1 MAMHAKRWRGYSAI
15 VAAIGA
21 FVFAE
26 CATLDPAVHAR
37 MEQTRAIVAGADE
50 RFAPT
55 VYRLLMAGV
64 DSAFLW
70 SAFHHP
76 YTAFLPEMLTIN
88 VTGFLRKVDYSHHW
102 SDASIRACRM
112 LMDSNTAV
120 LERAAATYGV
130 PKEIIAAVL
139 WVETKFGRYT
149 GKHHVWS
156 VYATLATADQPDN
169 IRNNQRAYRDTIAD
183 PVQLA
188 KLDSIVDVRSKR
200 KAQWALEQLLIL
212 STMAR
217 DSILDVLSLRGS
229 WAGAFGL
236 PQFIPSSYQRWAVD
250 GNGDGRIDLFDLAD
264 AAASVANYLRAQ
276 GWSDSR
282 AQQEAALFHYN
293 NSRDYVECVLTVA
306 ERLRTR

>member
-1 MAMHAKRWRGYSAI
+1 MAMCAKQWWRYIAVLTVIAPI
-15 VAAIGA
+15 V
-21 FVFAE
+21 FQD
-26 CATLDPAVHAR
+26 CATLDPATHAK
-37 MEQTRAIVAGADE
+37 MELTRALLAGADE

-55 VYRLLMAGV
+55 VYRLLLAGV

-102 SDASIRACRM
+102 NDASIRACR
-112 LMDSNTAV
+112 LFMDSNKAV

-130 PKEIIAAVL
+130 PPEIITAVL
-139 WVETKFGRYT
+139 WVETKFGRHT
-149 GKHHVWS
+149 GRHHVWS

-169 IRNNQRAYRDTIAD
+169 IRTNQRAYRDTTTD
-183 PVQLA
+183 PEQLA
-188 KLDSIVDVRSKR
+188 KLDSIVEARSKR
-200 KAQWALEQLLIL
+200 KAQWALEQLLTLYTI
-212 STMAR
+212 AR
-217 DSILDVLSLRGS
+217 DSMLNVLSLRGS

-236 PQFIPSSYQRWAVD
+236 PQFIPSSYRQWAVD
-250 GNGDGRIDLFDLAD
+250 GNSDGRIDLFDLAD
-264 AAASVANYLRAQ
+264 AAASVANYLRTQ

-293 NSRDYVECVLTVA
+293 NSRDYVECILTVA
-306 ERLRTR
+306 ERLRAR